1 VCVCVC
7 VCVCVIWCPKPK
19 KTGKRASARPER
31 THGGCSGCSISKPK
45 QEKRANGARPA
56 REDNSRWVFIKTKKN
71 GEDNSRWVLDPIV
84 HFSIRIF
91 LNDISVTL
99 RERRA
104 QP

>member
-1 VCVCVC
+1 
-7 VCVCVIWCPKPK
+7 
-19 KTGKRASARPER
+19 
-31 THGGCSGCSISKPK
+31 
-45 QEKRANGARPA
+45 
-56 REDNSRWVFIKTKKN
+56 VFIKTKKN